1 MIENLYQF
9 YFNQG
14 LGSAKNDYL
23 TLAVESLKKAV
34 VLKADAAEAWDLMG
48 LCYYRMGRFG
58 NSRFC
63 WGQSASFS
71 RLWQNDIEEE
81 KLHLC
86 LQQIEPL
93 LKKKRFK
100 KAVRIFEKMTAS
112 IEGKAHLLSF
122 AGMIKLKSKDYKGAV
137 SDFTQ
142 ALTIDRSNS
151 KAAEYLIYIN
161 KMNKPVWTI
170 LDVFKTLTGKV
181 KK

>member
-1 MIENLYQF
+1 
-9 YFNQG
+9 
-14 LGSAKNDYL
+14 
-23 TLAVESLKKAV
+23 
-34 VLKADAAEAWDLMG
+34 
-48 LCYYRMGRFG
+48 
-58 NSRFC
+58 
-63 WGQSASFS
+63 
-71 RLWQNDIEEE
+71 
-81 KLHLC
+81 
-86 LQQIEPL
+86 
-93 LKKKRFK
+93 
-100 KAVRIFEKMTAS
+100 MTAS